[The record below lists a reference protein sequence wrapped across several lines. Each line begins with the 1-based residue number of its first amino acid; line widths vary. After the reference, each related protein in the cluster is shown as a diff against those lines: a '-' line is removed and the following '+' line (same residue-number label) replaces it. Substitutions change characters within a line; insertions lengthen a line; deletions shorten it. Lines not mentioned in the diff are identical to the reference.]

1 MIHEFLGLIS
11 FQEALR
17 RQEDHFHY
25 VSQDSGSGGV
35 ILGFECEPVIT
46 LGVRGSESDLE
57 AAPEALKAR
66 GFAIQRVDRGGQATI
81 HNPGQLVIF
90 PIVDVHDLGARRWV
104 SFLLR
109 VTRLTLDSFGCESQ
123 CREGQPGL
131 YTKKGKVASIGVRFR
146 RGVST
151 HGVAVNIHNEL
162 TDFGFIRACGIR
174 QAPVDQLGGS
184 FRVEEVFSRWLE
196 IFLKELPPELTKPA
210 NLQNLEPSRA
220 RL

>member
-1 MIHEFLGLIS
+1 VNHEFLGLVS
-11 FQEALR
+11 FQEVLR
-17 RQEDHFHY
+17 RQERHFHY
-25 VSQDSGSGGV
+25 VSQNSEGV

-57 AAPEALKAR
+57 ASPEALNAR
-66 GFAIQRVDRGGQATI
+66 GFAIERVDRGGQATV

-90 PIVDVHDLGARRWV
+90 PIVPVRDLGARHWV
-104 SFLLR
+104 NFLLR
-109 VTRLTLDSFGCESQ
+109 VTRLTLSSFGCESE

-146 RGVST
+146 QGVST
-151 HGVAVNIHNEL
+151 HGVAINVHNEL
-162 TDFGFIRACGIR
+162 SDFGFIRACGIR
-174 QAPVDQLGGS
+174 RAPVDQLGGS
-184 FRVEEVFSRWLE
+184 FRVDEVFSRWLE
-196 IFLKELPPELTKPA
+196 IFSKELPPELTKPP